1 MNHPPIDPDVAERQR
16 LIFSLDSVIHELQS
30 CRMREDFDSLWASA
44 MDITRIASL
53 LSKPEEEM

>member
-1 MNHPPIDPDVAERQR
+1 MTHPQPDIQAQEKAR
-16 LIFSLDSVIHELQS
+16 LLLSLDSLIHEIRANRLT
-30 CRMREDFDSLWASA
+30 ENWDNLWASA